1 MNSNG
6 LQGWFWVGFFLTHK
20 AAICTDIFKDF
31 IYFLIL
37 SCLIIRITYVPKL
50 QYIFL
55 NFYQF
60 WIRFRSV
67 KSFQNFQHRC
77 KKQKFKSIW
86 TEGPHFLKIRIF
98 FSSGL
103 TYFFWPIFFYRNPHY
118 QSSQQCTTDFNPIYL
133 IATIH
138 FLKIVQLCFIIKKVN

>member
-31 IYFLIL
+31 INFLIL

-86 TEGPHFLKIRIF
+86 TEGPHFLKIRIWHTF
-98 FSSGL
+98 FDQYSFIETL
-103 TYFFWPIFFYRNPHY
+103 TINHL
-118 QSSQQCTTDFNPIYL
+118 SNVLL
-133 IATIH
+133 ILIPYIWLPL
-138 FLKIVQLCFIIKKVN
+138 FKFIS